1 MASPRKKK
9 PATGLETAKVKYIQS
24 SCFAREN
31 HCSFLLAP
39 PPRPPPPYNEVEYDM
54 KNYADRGESY
64 PRPKAEVDDKGSPRE
79 VEDR

>member
-1 MASPRKKK
+1 M
-9 PATGLETAKVKYIQS
+9 KYIQS
-24 SCFAREN
+24 SCFARET
-31 HCSFLLAP
+31 HCSFSSSP
-39 PPRPPPPYNEVEYDM
+39 PPPPYNEVEYDM